1 MPLLGSESKM
11 GLTRRQFLTL
21 LGGSAAGA
29 VLFQACGVPE
39 DELLVQ
45 ASVQMPEDLVTGLDN
60 WYATLCRRCST
71 GEGYRGKG
79 HGRAGKKDRR

>member
-1 MPLLGSESKM
+1 MS
-11 GLTRRQFLTL
+11 L

-45 ASVQMPEDLVTGLDN
+45 APLEMPEDLVAGYDN
-60 WYATLCRRCST
+60 HYATLCRQCPTSEESPF
-71 GEGYRGKG
+71 G
-79 HGRAGKKDRR
+79 